1 MSSICLNLNTCTT
14 TSGQEDERPPLTP
27 PPLGSG
33 CRIEILQFRFVDGIR
48 FDSVLFGVDLGYGCR
63 SVEYS

>member
-1 MSSICLNLNTCTT
+1 MLNLNTCIA
-14 TSGQEDERPPLTP
+14 TSGQEEEEEWEVVAR

-48 FDSVLFGVDLGYGCR
+48 FDSLLFGVDLGYGCR
-63 SVEYS
+63 SVE